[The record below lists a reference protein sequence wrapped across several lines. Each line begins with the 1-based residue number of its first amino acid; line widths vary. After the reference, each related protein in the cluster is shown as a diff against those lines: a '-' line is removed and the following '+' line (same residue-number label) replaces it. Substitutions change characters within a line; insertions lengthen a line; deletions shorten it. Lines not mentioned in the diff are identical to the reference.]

1 MENIQ
6 TVPSAPARLPT
17 VNELLSSAWRFYHA
31 HLAMFI
37 GIAVIPVLLKLTD
50 LISPFFI
57 ASGGIQISLTIV
69 SFLAIMIMQYTI
81 IDTVVENGEPVGGV
95 GGAYRKALR
104 FFLPAMWVGFLVGI
118 STFGGMMLLVI
129 PGINVSI
136 WLSFALIVLF
146 AEGRRGMSALTG
158 SWHYAHGF
166 GLQIFWRL
174 LASGIIVA
182 LPLIIFSLVAVALGV
197 FDKPFP
203 AEPSSLIG
211 TQGSPIQIL
220 YGVFALLYQYLVIL
234 PFGLAYVYFL
244 YRALRNIKGEMTQA
258 SDEEHAIKKKLT
270 ALSILGVVGIILF
283 VIFFV
288 AIFALLFGKFLDTDV
303 MKQPSVSMSP
313 ASSYLTAT
321 GLTPFTQLLGW

>member
-50 LISPFFI
+50 LILPFFI

-129 PGINVSI
+129 PGIIVSI

-174 LASGIIVA
+174 LASGVI
-182 LPLIIFSLVAVALGV
+182 
-197 FDKPFP
+197 DKPFP